1 MAVHKVPTG
10 RATRKSRPKAVDAAS
25 VRVQLVGSTD
35 TTAVRSAITQHGVA
49 GETFRAVRERLKL
62 TIADASHI
70 LGAGERTIIRKEQ
83 QHAPL
88 SATESD
94 RAYRIARI
102 ADLAIEL
109 IGDEGRATA
118 WLRTPSAYFGGE
130 TPVAMLD
137 TEVGT
142 DLVVESLYGIAYGG
156 VG

>member
-1 MAVHKVPTG
+1 MAVHKVPVG
-10 RATRKSRPKAVDAAS
+10 GTRKSRPKAAGEAAS

-35 TTAVRSAITQHGVA
+35 TVAVRSAITQIGVA

-109 IGDEGRATA
+109 IGDESRATA
-118 WLRTPSAYFGGE
+118 WLRTPSAYLGGE

-142 DLVVESLYGIAYGG
+142 DLVVESLYAIAHGG
-156 VG
+156 VA